1 MRANYSFALK
11 DMQGRNVMSIID
23 HYTDTSPTKTV
34 TNDIENIIA
43 DIENIIADIEK
54 KTQLKAKDCLV
65 VYCDSDGDWVYY
77 DPGTDTFWF
86 TADSE
91 EEVVRLAIKKQ
102 LELI

>member
-11 DMQGRNVMSIID
+11 DMQGRNVISIID
-23 HYTDTSPTKTV
+23 HYSDSSPTKTV
-34 TNDIENIIA
+34 TNDIENIIV
-43 DIENIIADIEK
+43 DIEK
-54 KTQLKAKDCLV
+54 TTQLKAKDCLI

-77 DPGTDTFWF
+77 DPKTDTFWF
-86 TADSE
+86 AADSE